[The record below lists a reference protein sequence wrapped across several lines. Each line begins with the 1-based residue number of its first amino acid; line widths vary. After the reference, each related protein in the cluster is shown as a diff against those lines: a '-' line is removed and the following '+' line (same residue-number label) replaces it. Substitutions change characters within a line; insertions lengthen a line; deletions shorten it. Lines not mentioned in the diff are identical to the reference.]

1 MTYRRKPTV
10 RTLIINLTKKVDIL
24 MATDADVLASVEVLK
39 TDLTAKVAEAVAEL
53 AKLEG
58 EITNPA
64 ALDNIKSIVDGLDAS
79 VKAAVVPTA

>member
-64 ALDNIKSIVDGLDAS
+64 ALDNIKSIVDGLDTS